1 MKLKKPRIK
10 LDVFTKMFSCVSVE
24 VLPSEHCYITGSGQ
38 TPVEAFKEWKLTAG
52 YFLYEQSFICEK

>member
-24 VLPSEHCYITGSGQ
+24 ELPGEHCYITGSGP
-38 TPVEAFKEWKLTAG
+38 TPVAAFKEWKLTAG
-52 YFLYEQSFICEK
+52 YFLYGLATISEK